1 MEYKHIKIN
10 KLQFNSEVD
19 PFTIKRYQLFLK
31 YFSCQQKTILDFG
44 CNTGRG
50 GAVLRSV
57 CSDRTII
64 GADIVKERL
73 DIIPTGIYNEIID
86 LSKDSL
92 LDTIDNSDVIVSGE
106 VVEHIPFKDLIEYL
120 IIFYDIL
127 NTDGVLLLTT
137 PNPDAF
143 LVRLGRNSVL
153 KEPSHINIMNR
164 HFLRIILLKI
174 GFKNVEI
181 KGSGKAVKYFGE
193 NFPIFNIYGSY
204 LIIAH
209 K

>member
-1 MEYKHIKIN
+1 MDSKHIKIN
-10 KLQFNSEVD
+10 SLQFNSEVD

-31 YFSCQQKTILDFG
+31 CFSCHQKSILDFG

-57 CSDRTII
+57 CSDRIII
-64 GADIVKERL
+64 GADIVRERL
-73 DIIPTGIYNEIID
+73 EKIPKGIYNDIID

-92 LDTIDNSDVIVSGE
+92 LDTIDNADIIVSGE
-106 VVEHIPFKDLIEYL
+106 VVEHIPFKDLLEYL
-120 IIFYDIL
+120 IIFYDIINENGL
-127 NTDGVLLLTT
+127 LLLTT

-143 LVRLGRNSVL
+143 LVKMGRDSVI
-153 KEPSHINIMNR
+153 KDPSHINIMKR
-164 HFLRIILLKI
+164 QFLRTVLLKL
-174 GFKNVEI
+174 GFKSVEI

-193 NFPIFNIYGSY
+193 NFPLFNIYGSY